1 VFQLP
6 KEVSYMFPTFFEKFD
21 RPSVQQDLGIK
32 DYTVSV
38 GSLEEVFL
46 KVGEEDEID
55 GSQAH

>member
-1 VFQLP
+1 
-6 KEVSYMFPTFFEKFD
+6 MFPTFFEKFD